1 MRYGLFL
8 LVALSACAA
17 DEWTPIFDGRSLDGW
32 RAGQNPGAWSVKDGA
47 IRGDGNASQLFY
59 MDEKCVNCEFKADVR
74 VEPGGDSGVYVRAPF
89 GPGIPQG
96 YAAPID
102 HTETV
107 HVIVEGNHIQV
118 FADDKLTL
126 DMIDEKNTR
135 TDGYFALRE
144 DHPGSVIEFRNVLM
158 RVLPGPKTALAGTWR
173 LGPTELRIMDERDGI
188 RYQSSTGANFFA
200 RPDGYD
206 YRVVGSPDYDHIS
219 IQEVD
224 RHLVHFAMRTAKLRK
239 KLDPHTFLVETTQ
252 DRKPA
257 GRRTYTVSPD
267 GKTLTVED
275 QLKHTDPEIFAR
287 VE

>member
-1 MRYGLFL
+1 M
-8 LVALSACAA
+8 
-17 DEWTPIFDGRSLDGW
+17 
-32 RAGQNPGAWSVKDGA
+32 KDGA

-158 RVLPGPKTALAGTWR
+158 RVLPGPKDGAGRNLAPWHNRT
-173 LGPTELRIMDERDGI
+173 
-188 RYQSSTGANFFA
+188 
-200 RPDGYD
+200 
-206 YRVVGSPDYDHIS
+206 PDY
-219 IQEVD
+219 
-224 RHLVHFAMRTAKLRK
+224 
-239 KLDPHTFLVETTQ
+239 
-252 DRKPA
+252 
-257 GRRTYTVSPD
+257 G
-267 GKTLTVED
+267 
-275 QLKHTDPEIFAR
+275 
-287 VE
+287 

>member
-1 MRYGLFL
+1 
-8 LVALSACAA
+8 
-17 DEWTPIFDGRSLDGW
+17 
-32 RAGQNPGAWSVKDGA
+32 
-47 IRGDGNASQLFY
+47 
-59 MDEKCVNCEFKADVR
+59 
-74 VEPGGDSGVYVRAPF
+74 
-89 GPGIPQG
+89 
-96 YAAPID
+96 
-102 HTETV
+102 
-107 HVIVEGNHIQV
+107 
-118 FADDKLTL
+118 
-126 DMIDEKNTR
+126 
-135 TDGYFALRE
+135 
-144 DHPGSVIEFRNVLM
+144 
-158 RVLPGPKTALAGTWR
+158 
-173 LGPTELRIMDERDGI
+173 MDERDGI